1 MEINS
6 KLRAKLR
13 AIGNQVEPLV
23 RVGKEGVT
31 DTLIMSLE
39 DVLRTRE
46 LAKVKVLQNSEEDTK
61 EIAVVMAEKTGAE
74 LIHVMG
80 RTILLFKEN
89 REKPVISDK
98 LKEK

>member
-13 AIGNQVEPLV
+13 AYGNGVDPLV
-23 RVGKEGVT
+23 RVGKEGLTETV
-31 DTLIMSLE
+31 IASLD

-46 LAKVKVLQNSEEDTK
+46 IAKVKVLKNSDEDIK
-61 EIAVVMAEKTGAE
+61 EIAKEMAEKSGAE

-80 RTILLFKEN
+80 RTILLFRVNK
-89 REKPVISDK
+89 EKPVISNR
-98 LKEK
+98 LEEL